1 MDDQRWKSI
10 EALYLTALSA
20 PDRSAFLRQACGD
33 DTSLYEAVELL
44 LDREPSTVS
53 VFGQLALTGPL
64 RPSSRESRE
73 LLEPGGQL
81 GPYRIT
87 ELLGSGGSSD
97 VYKASDTR
105 LNRFVA
111 LKVFSGASV
120 TEDFRMRFWNRDF
133 SEDELRELQSEC
145 HRRFY
150 SRLGYIAR
158 QARQVRSWHDLRMKA
173 ALGAKILLRTLNR

>member
-10 EALYLTALSA
+10 EALYVKAVSA
-20 PDRSAFLRQACGD
+20 PDRAAFLRQACGD

-53 VFGQLALTGPL
+53 VFGHLALTGPL
-64 RPSSRESRE
+64 RPDSGESRV
-73 LLEPGGQL
+73 LLEPGALL

-105 LNRFVA
+105 LNRF
-111 LKVFSGASV
+111 
-120 TEDFRMRFWNRDF
+120 
-133 SEDELRELQSEC
+133 
-145 HRRFY
+145 
-150 SRLGYIAR
+150 
-158 QARQVRSWHDLRMKA
+158 
-173 ALGAKILLRTLNR
+173 